1 MLANINIHLFLKGS
15 DNYLNIYLFNKQL
28 SSAHYV
34 PGTAL
39 GATVNKEN
47 KVSYEVYNMIY
58 FFQKGKSGTFLWSNL
73 ETGFFAREGKS

>member
-1 MLANINIHLFLKGS
+1 M
-15 DNYLNIYLFNKQL
+15 
-28 SSAHYV
+28 

-58 FFQKGKSGTFLWSNL
+58 FFPERKKWNIFVVQARNRILCKRGEELNL
-73 ETGFFAREGKS
+73 KATSL

>member
-1 MLANINIHLFLKGS
+1 M
-15 DNYLNIYLFNKQL
+15 
-28 SSAHYV
+28 

-58 FFQKGKSGTFLWSNL
+58 FFQKGKSGTFLWSKL

>member
-1 MLANINIHLFLKGS
+1 M
-15 DNYLNIYLFNKQL
+15 
-28 SSAHYV
+28 

-47 KVSYEVYNMIY
+47 KVSHEVYNTIY
-58 FFQKGKSGTFLWSNL
+58 IFQKGKSGTLLWSKL